1 MGTRLKGPIIK
12 NIVSTNIRSEGII
25 KGAIQVPADGQPI
38 ILLTD
43 HPTIGGYPKIAYV
56 ISADYDLL
64 VQKKPRTSILFK
76 CIELKE
82 AEQLYNEKQNKISKI
97 IKNIKEIN

>member
-1 MGTRLKGPIIK
+1 MGMRLEGPIIK
-12 NIVSTNIRSEGII
+12 NIINTNIRSEGIV

-56 ISADYDLL
+56 ISADYNLL
-64 VQKKPRTSILFK
+64 VQKKPRTSVSFK
-76 CIELKE
+76 CIELDE
-82 AEQLYNEKQNKISKI
+82 AEKLYKKKQHNISKI
-97 IKNIKEIN
+97 INNIREFN